1 LNQKGIS
8 YKGLF
13 GDYLRDAKRV
23 VITDPFIR
31 HPYQIDNFIELVQ
44 MIREVSAGSEEIDI
58 ELHTNNEESRI
69 PEMID
74 IFDEL
79 ADELA
84 SYGIGFKYYFDATH
98 DRSIK
103 TDTGWH
109 ITLGRGLDIF
119 EPFGRFTLSNSRQE
133 NRRCREFDV
142 TIVRG

>member
-1 LNQKGIS
+1 MKLQKLIIS
-8 YKGLF
+8 NYRGL
-13 GDYLRDAKRV
+13 K
-23 VITDPFIR
+23 
-31 HPYQIDNFIELVQ
+31 
-44 MIREVSAGSEEIDI
+44 GSENIIDSLNSDI

-133 NRRCREFDV
+133 NRRCREFSV
-142 TIVRG
+142 TVVRG